1 MYAASLDVSKAFDK
15 VNNFKLF
22 QSLIKAGMPLC
33 MILLLVCW
41 YDKLLVTVR
50 WNGGFSYWFAVRS
63 GVQQGSGH

>member
-1 MYAASLDVSKAFDK
+1 VYAASLDVSKAFDK